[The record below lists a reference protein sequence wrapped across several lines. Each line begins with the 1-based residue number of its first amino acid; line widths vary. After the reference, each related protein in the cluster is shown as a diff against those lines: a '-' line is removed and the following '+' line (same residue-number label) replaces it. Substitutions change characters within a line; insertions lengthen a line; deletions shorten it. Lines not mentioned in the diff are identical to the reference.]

1 MCSVAR
7 RLTHFSYLRRG
18 SVVVDTHTHTQAGVM
33 ASTNREETS
42 AFTLEA
48 DF

>member
-1 MCSVAR
+1 LRGVA
-7 RLTHFSYLRRG
+7 LTFRIRARFHNA
-18 SVVVDTHTHTQAGVM
+18 DAQAGVM

-42 AFTLEA
+42 SFTLEA